1 MRELGSILTFCVL
14 LIVAATAQETRGT
27 ISGTVN
33 DAQGVVP
40 GATVRITNVDTN
52 TTQVLVTNNT
62 GYFEA
67 PLLQPGTYRI
77 VVEMASFKTATRDGV
92 ALAVGQQINIP
103 FTLEVGSINEQVTVT
118 GTAPVLDTTSVSSG
132 ANFDSQQINAL
143 PMFSNMPVG
152 LARFAPGVNPDADQ
166 PPMSQG
172 FVTGPSEASGTAIGS
187 VGSNT
192 YTIDGATNA
201 GVTRQLSTSPNADM
215 IQEMRVET
223 SNFDASN
230 GHGLGNQISMMTRAG
245 TSVVRG
251 TVNYQYWT
259 NRLNALNAQQK
270 QTFNAV
276 ALNAFRDGRSH
287 NSAFTL
293 GGPLHIPKLVD
304 GRGKAFFFANYSY
317 VNDSIPGRNQGN
329 NTVPAN
335 EKHLQ
340 GDFSD
345 MLRLPNPNQYIIYDP
360 LTARPDPA
368 NPNRVIRTSFPNN
381 VIPRDRIFNPDGTY
395 RNKLF
400 GLYAAAVPRANQNF
414 VEQGQQPTG
423 NYFRG
428 AEPSI
433 PVSHLF
439 GLRFDYNLS
448 TADRLF
454 LRGSGSRY
462 HEDVDDWTFE
472 SPTPELRGLHDSDRD
487 RYTWSYTGNWTRA
500 FGQTVLDTQLSANK
514 FYTLDKQHELTKYK
528 PTDFGLP
535 GYLDE
540 FCQAKSACQM
550 PRVLIG
556 SGGNG
561 FYQQLSRDVNR
572 QSDETTNLQGQ
583 FNATQVRGS
592 HTLRG
597 GVDVRRAMRGRMGGG
612 NASGLLTFSRDYTR
626 QASDESLLT
635 ASNLGLSLAAFMLGV
650 PTSIQLDDQVD
661 ASLYNHYVGTF
672 AQDSWRVTPNLTL
685 NVGLRFEY
693 EDGIRE
699 KDDRMLVGFDPD
711 ALTSI
716 SQAAEAA
723 YLASGVA
730 NTPGMLPSISVRG
743 GSVFA
748 TDPGHPASWKGQ
760 AMWMPRVSAAY
771 KLGER
776 MVLKGGWGL
785 YYDTLNA
792 GDVTNGTVV
801 AYQTGYGVTTVTG
814 NSADLGRT
822 FVYNLNAAQGDPF
835 PVRATGSRFDTPI
848 GSSLGADTL
857 LGNAFTNQNL
867 NREHAR
873 QQRWRLSVQRELAS
887 NLGLEVAY
895 NGSYSD
901 RIGLSVRADYLPE
914 EYWNGSNERNTT
926 ANTFLTAQVAN
937 PFRIQ
942 NFEFLRTSNPALY
955 SRLAGNT
962 FFTQQTTQRNRL
974 LRPFP
979 QMSVGNNG
987 LTYANMPLGIVKVHS
1002 LEVVLNRRFA
1012 DGLTGVFSF
1021 SANSVRE
1028 NRIVEEYDREPTL
1041 WQGSNGGR
1049 PYRVSA
1055 SAAYDLPF
1063 GAGRTFLNEGGALA
1077 AIAGG
1082 WQLAGN
1088 YDYQPGALLD
1098 WNTNLFFYGDLDDIA
1113 VDNPTLDHWFNVD
1126 AGFEKDPAKTPAA
1139 FQKRQFPFRVDDV
1152 RGQALSFLNM
1162 SVTRSLRAGSTRT
1175 VQLRVDAPNVLNRQH
1190 CQNANTNPTSTN
1202 FGKVTAVRQNYMRI
1216 VTFGLRLN
1224 F

>member
-1 MRELGSILTFCVL
+1 MRNLLSVL
-14 LIVAATAQETRGT
+14 SFSLLLAGAAAAQETRGN
-27 ISGTVN
+27 ISGSVQ

-40 GATVRITNVDTN
+40 GATVRIINVDTN

-67 PLLQPGTYRI
+67 PLLQAGTYR
-77 VVEMASFKTATRDGV
+77 VAVEMAGFKTITREGV
-92 ALAVGQQINIP
+92 ALAVGQQINLP
-103 FTLEVGSINEQVTVT
+103 FTLEVGNINEQVTVT
-118 GTAPVLDTTSVSSG
+118 GVAPVLDTTSVSSG

-172 FVTGPSEASGTAIGS
+172 FVTGPSEASGTAIGN

-201 GVTRQLSTSPNADM
+201 GFNRQLSTSPNADM

-223 SNFDASN
+223 SNFDASA

-245 TSVVRG
+245 TSLVRG
-251 TVNYQYWT
+251 TANYQYWT
-259 NRLNALNAQQK
+259 NRLNALNQQQK
-270 QTFNAV
+270 QTFNDA
-276 ALNAFRDGRSH
+276 ARAAFKAGRSH

-293 GGPLHIPKLVD
+293 GGPLHIPKVVN

-317 VNDSIPGRNQGN
+317 VNDSIPGRNLGN

-360 LTARPDPA
+360 LTARADPA
-368 NPNRVIRTSFPNN
+368 NPNRVIRTPFPNN

-400 GLYAAAVPRANQNF
+400 GLYAAAVPKANQNF
-414 VEQGQQPTG
+414 VEEGQQPTG

-439 GLRFDYNLS
+439 GLRLDYNLS

-472 SPTPELRGLHDSDRD
+472 SPTSELRGLHDSDRD

-535 GYLDE
+535 AYLDE
-540 FCQAKSACQM
+540 FCQSKGVCQM
-550 PRVLIG
+550 PRVNIDG
-556 SGGNG
+556 
-561 FYQQLSRDVNR
+561 YQQLSRDVNR
-572 QSDETTNLQGQ
+572 QSDETTNVQAQ

-597 GVDVRRAMRGRMGGG
+597 GVDVRKAMRGRMGGG
-612 NASGLLTFSRDYTR
+612 NDSGLLTFTRDYTR
-626 QASDESLLT
+626 QASDEALLT
-635 ASNLGLSLAAFMLGV
+635 PSNLGLSLAAFMLGV
-650 PTSIQLDDQVD
+650 PTTIQLDDQID

-672 AQDSWRVTPNLTL
+672 AQDSWRVTRNLTV
-685 NVGLRFEY
+685 NAGLRFEY

-699 KDDRMLVGFDPD
+699 EDDRMLVGFDPD
-711 ALTSI
+711 APTSI
-716 SQAAEAA
+716 SQAAQAA

-730 NTPGMLPSISVRG
+730 STPGMLPSIDARG
-743 GSVFA
+743 GSLFA
-748 TDPGHPASWKGQ
+748 TDPGRPAGWTGQ

-771 KLGER
+771 KLGDR

-792 GDVTNGTVV
+792 GDVANGTVV
-801 AYQTGYGVTTVTG
+801 AYQTGYGVTTATG

-822 FVYNLNAAQGDPF
+822 FVYNLNTGQGDPF
-835 PVRATGSRFDTPI
+835 PVRANGSRFDTPI

-857 LGNAFTNQNL
+857 LGTAYTDQNL

-873 QQRWRLSVQRELAS
+873 QQRWRVSVQRELAS

-901 RIGLSVRADYLPE
+901 RIGRTIRADYLPE

-926 ANTFLTAQVAN
+926 ANTFLTAQVPN

-979 QMSVGNNG
+979 QMSAGNG
-987 LTYANMPLGIVKVHS
+987 LMSANIPVGIVKVHS

-1012 DGLTGVFSF
+1012 NGLTGVFSF
-1021 SANSVRE
+1021 TANSVRE
-1028 NRIVEEYDREPTL
+1028 NRIVEEYDREPTI
-1041 WQGSNGGR
+1041 WQGNNDGR
-1049 PYRVSA
+1049 PYRITA

-1063 GAGRTFLNEGGALA
+1063 GAGRAFLNDGGVLA
-1077 AIAGG
+1077 GIVGG
-1082 WQLAGN
+1082 WQVAGN

-1098 WNTNLFFYGDLDDIA
+1098 WGANNTNQFFYGDLDDID
-1113 VDNPTLDHWFNVD
+1113 VDNPTLDRWFNVD
-1126 AGFEKDPAKTPAA
+1126 AGFEKDPARTPAA
-1139 FQKRQFPFRVDDV
+1139 FQKRQFPFRVDGV
-1152 RGQALSFLNM
+1152 RGQGLSFLNM
-1162 SVTRSLRAGSTRT
+1162 SVTRSLPVGGSRT
-1175 VQLRVDAPNVLNRQH
+1175 VQLRVDAQNVLNRQH
-1190 CQNANTNPTSTN
+1190 WQNANINPTSTN
-1202 FGKVTAVRQNYMRI
+1202 FGKVTTVTQNYMRFI
-1216 VTFGLRLN
+1216 TFGMKLT

>member
-1 MRELGSILTFCVL
+1 MRKLLSVLIVCVL
-14 LIVAATAQETRGT
+14 GVVAAAAQETRGN
-27 ISGTVN
+27 ISGTVQ

-52 TTQVLVTNNT
+52 TTQTFGTNNT

-67 PLLQPGTYRI
+67 PLLRPGNYRI
-77 VVEMASFKTATRDGV
+77 VVEMAGFKTVTRDGV
-92 ALAVGQQINIP
+92 ALAVGQQVNMP
-103 FTLEVGSINEQVTVT
+103 FTLEVGNISEQVTVT
-118 GTAPVLDTTSVSSG
+118 GVAPVLDTTTVSSG
-132 ANFDSQQINAL
+132 ANFDTQQINAL

-172 FVTGPSEASGTAIGS
+172 FVTGPSEASGTSIGG

-201 GVTRQLSTSPNADM
+201 GFNRQLSTSPNADM
-215 IQEMRVET
+215 VQEMRVET

-245 TSVVRG
+245 TNVTRG
-251 TVNYQYWT
+251 TINYQYWT
-259 NRLNALNAQQK
+259 NRLNALNVQQK
-270 QTFNAV
+270 QTFNDV
-276 ALNAFRDGRSH
+276 ALEAFKAGRSH

-317 VNDSIPGRNQGN
+317 VSDSIPGRNQGN

-335 EKHLQ
+335 DMHLQ

-345 MLRLPNPNQYIIYDP
+345 LLRLPNPNQYIIYDP
-360 LTARPDPA
+360 LTARPDPV
-368 NPNRVIRTSFPNN
+368 NPNRVIRTPFPNN

-400 GLYAAAVPRANQNF
+400 GLYAAAAPKANQNF
-414 VEQGQQPTG
+414 VEQGQQPQG
-423 NYFRG
+423 NYYRG

-439 GLRFDYNLS
+439 GLRLDYNLS
-448 TADRLF
+448 SADRLF

-472 SPTPELRGLHDSDRD
+472 SPTPEFRGLHDSDRD

-514 FYTLDKQHELTKYK
+514 FYTLDKNHELTKYK
-528 PTDFGLP
+528 PTDFSLP
-535 GYLDE
+535 SYLDQ
-540 FCQAKSACQM
+540 FCESKGVCQI
-550 PRVLIG
+550 PRVIIG

-561 FYQQLSRDVNR
+561 FYQQLSKDVNR
-572 QSDETTNLQGQ
+572 QSDETTNVQGQ
-583 FNATQVRGS
+583 FNATQVRGA

-597 GVDVRRAMRGRMGGG
+597 GVDVRRAIRGRMAGG
-612 NASGLLTFSRDYTR
+612 NASGLLTFTRDYTR
-626 QASDESLLT
+626 QASDEALLT
-635 ASNLGLSLAAFMLGV
+635 PSDIGLSLAAFMLGV
-650 PTSIQLDDQVD
+650 PTTIQLDDQVD

-672 AQDSWRVTPNLTL
+672 AQDSWRVTRNLTL
-685 NVGLRFEY
+685 NAGLRFEY

-699 KDDRMLVGFDPD
+699 KDDSMLVGFEPD

-730 NTPGMLPSISVRG
+730 STPGMLPSISVRG
-743 GSVFA
+743 GSLFA
-748 TDPGHPASWKGQ
+748 TDPGQPASWKGQ

-792 GDVTNGTVV
+792 GDVANGTVV
-801 AYQTGYGVTTVTG
+801 SYQTGYGVSTVTG

-822 FVYNLNAAQGDPF
+822 FVYNVNAGQGDPF
-835 PVRATGSRFDTPI
+835 PVRADGSRFDTPI

-857 LGNAFTNQNL
+857 LGTTYTDQNL

-873 QQRWRLSVQRELAS
+873 QQRWRVSVQRELAR

-901 RIGLSVRADYLPE
+901 RIDRTIRADYLPE

-926 ANTFLTAQVAN
+926 ANAFLTAQVSN

-942 NFEFLRTSNPALY
+942 NFDFLTTSNPALY

-974 LRPFP
+974 LRSFP
-979 QMSVGNNG
+979 QMSAGNG
-987 LTYANMPLGIVKVHS
+987 LMFANVPVGIVKVHS

-1012 DGLTGVFSF
+1012 NGLTGVFSF

-1049 PYRVSA
+1049 PYRITA

-1063 GAGRTFLNEGGALA
+1063 GAGRAFLNDGGVLA

-1113 VDNPTLDHWFNVD
+1113 ADNPTLDRWFNVD

-1162 SVTRSLRAGSTRT
+1162 SVTRSLRVGSART
-1175 VQLRVDAPNVLNRQH
+1175 VQLRVDAQNVLNRQH
-1190 CQNANTNPTSTN
+1190 WQNANTNPTSTT
-1202 FGKVTAVRQNYMRI
+1202 FGTVTAVTQNYMRFI
-1216 VTFGLRLN
+1216 TFGMRLN

>member
-1 MRELGSILTFCVL
+1 MRNRLSVLIVFVL
-14 LIVAATAQETRGT
+14 LAFVPLAAGVAAQETRGT
-27 ISGTVN
+27 ISGSVQ

-40 GATVRITNVDTN
+40 GATIRITNVDTN

-77 VVEMASFKTATRDGV
+77 AVEMAGFKTATRDGV
-92 ALAVGQQINIP
+92 ALAVGQQTNLP
-103 FTLEVGSINEQVTVT
+103 FTLEVGNISEQVTVT

-132 ANFDSQQINAL
+132 ANFDSQQISAL

-172 FVTGPSEASGTAIGS
+172 FVTGPSEASGTSIGG

-201 GVTRQLSTSPNADM
+201 GFNRQLSTSPNADM
-215 IQEMRVET
+215 VQEMRVET

-245 TSVVRG
+245 TNVTRG
-251 TVNYQYWT
+251 TINYQYWT
-259 NRLNALNAQQK
+259 NKLNALNVLQK
-270 QTFNAV
+270 QTFNDV
-276 ALNAFRDGRSH
+276 ALAAFKAGRSH

-293 GGPLHIPKLVD
+293 GGPLHIPKLID

-335 EKHLQ
+335 DKHLQ

-360 LTARPDPA
+360 LSARPDPA
-368 NPNRVIRTSFPNN
+368 NPNRVIRTAFPNN
-381 VIPRDRIFNPDGTY
+381 IIPRDRIFNPDGTY
-395 RNKLF
+395 KNKLF
-400 GLYAAAVPRANQNF
+400 GLYAAAVPRPNQNF

-472 SPTPELRGLHDSDRD
+472 SPTAELRGLHDSDRD
-487 RYTWSYTGNWTRA
+487 RYTWSYTGNWTRT
-500 FGQTVLDTQLSANK
+500 FGQTVFDTQLSANK
-514 FYTLDKQHELTKYK
+514 FYTLDTQNELTKYK

-540 FCQAKSACQM
+540 FCASKDACQM
-550 PRVLIG
+550 PRVNIDG
-556 SGGNG
+556 
-561 FYQQLSRDVNR
+561 YQQLSRDVNR
-572 QSDETTNLQGQ
+572 QSDETTNVQGQ

-597 GVDVRRAMRGRMGGG
+597 GVDVRRAMRGRIGGG

-672 AQDSWRVTPNLTL
+672 AQDSWRVTPDLTL

-711 ALTSI
+711 TLTAI
-716 SQAAEAA
+716 SQATQAA

-730 NTPGMLPSISVRG
+730 NTPGMLPSINVRG
-743 GSVFA
+743 GSMFA
-748 TDPGHPASWKGQ
+748 TDAGNPAGWKGQ

-792 GDVTNGTVV
+792 GDVANGTVV
-801 AYQTGYGVTTVTG
+801 AYQTGYGVTTATG

-822 FVYNLNAAQGDPF
+822 FVYNLNAGQGEPF
-835 PVRATGSRFDTPI
+835 PVRANGSRFDTPI
-848 GSSLGADTL
+848 GSSLGVDTL
-857 LGNAFTNQNL
+857 LGSAYTDQNL
-867 NREHAR
+867 NREHGR
-873 QQRWRLSVQRELAS
+873 QQRWRISLQRELAS

-901 RIGLSVRADYLPE
+901 RIDRTIRGDYLPE

-926 ANTFLTAQVAN
+926 ANTFLTAQVPN

-974 LRPFP
+974 LRAFP
-979 QMSVGNNG
+979 QMSTGNG
-987 LTYANMPLGIVKVHS
+987 LNFANVPLGIVKVHS
-1002 LEVVLNRRFA
+1002 VEAVLNRRFA

-1049 PYRVSA
+1049 PYRITA
-1055 SAAYDLPF
+1055 SAAYELPF
-1063 GAGRTFLNEGGALA
+1063 GANRAFLHEGGVLA

-1088 YDYQPGALLD
+1088 WDYQPGALLD
-1098 WNTNLFFYGDLDDIA
+1098 WNTNLFFYGDIDDIA
-1113 VDNPTLDHWFNVD
+1113 VDNPTLDRWFNVE
-1126 AGFEKDPAKTPAA
+1126 AGFETDPARTPAA
-1139 FQKRQFPFRVDDV
+1139 FQKRQFPFRVDGV

-1162 SVTRSLRAGSTRT
+1162 SVTRSLRVGSART
-1175 VQLRVDAPNVLNRQH
+1175 VQLRVDAQNVLNRQH
-1190 CQNANTNPTSTN
+1190 WQNATTNPTSTN
-1202 FGKVTAVRQNYMRI
+1202 FGKVTTVTQNYMRFI
-1216 VTFGLRLN
+1216 TFGLKLN

>member
-1 MRELGSILTFCVL
+1 MRMLVSVL
-14 LIVAATAQETRGT
+14 IFLAAATGVSGQETRGT
-27 ISGTVN
+27 ISGTVQ

-40 GATVRITNVDTN
+40 GATVRITNTATN
-52 TTQVLVTNNT
+52 TTQVLTTNST

-67 PLLQPGTYRI
+67 PLLQSGNYRI
-77 VVEMASFKTATRDGV
+77 VVEMASFKTITRDGV
-92 ALAVGQQINIP
+92 ALAVGQQINLP
-103 FTLEVGSINEQVTVT
+103 FTLEVGNINEQVTVT
-118 GTAPVLDTTSVSSG
+118 GVAPVLDTTSVSSG

-172 FVTGPSEASGTAIGS
+172 FVTGPSEASGTAIGN

-201 GVTRQLSTSPNADM
+201 GFNRQLSTSPNADM

-223 SNFDASN
+223 SNFDAAT

-245 TSVVRG
+245 TNVTRG
-251 TVNYQYWT
+251 TANYQYWT
-259 NRLNALNAQQK
+259 NRLNALNEQQK
-270 QTFNAV
+270 QTFNDYAR
-276 ALNAFRDGRSH
+276 AAFRAGRSH

-293 GGPLHIPKLVD
+293 GGPLHIPRVVD

-317 VNDSIPGRNQGN
+317 VNDSIPGRNLGN

-335 EKHLQ
+335 DKHLQ

-368 NPNRVIRTSFPNN
+368 NPNRVIRTPFPNN

-395 RNKLF
+395 KNKLF
-400 GLYAAAVPRANQNF
+400 GLYAAAAPKPNQNF
-414 VEQGQQPTG
+414 VEEGQQPTA

-439 GLRFDYNLS
+439 GLRLDYNLS
-448 TADRLF
+448 AADRLF

-472 SPTPELRGLHDSDRD
+472 SPTPEFVGLHDSDRD
-487 RYTWSYTGNWTRA
+487 RYTWSYTGNWTRT

-535 GYLDE
+535 AYLDQ
-540 FCQAKSACQM
+540 FCEAKNACQM
-550 PRVLIG
+550 PRVNIDG
-556 SGGNG
+556 
-561 FYQQLSRDVNR
+561 YQQLSRDVNR
-572 QSDETTNLQGQ
+572 QSDETTNIQGQ

-597 GVDVRRAMRGRMGGG
+597 GVDVRRAMRGRIGGG
-612 NASGLLTFSRDYTR
+612 NASGLLTFTRDYTR
-626 QASDESLLT
+626 QASDEAQLT
-635 ASNLGLSLAAFMLGV
+635 PSNLGLSLAAFMLGV
-650 PTSIQLDDQVD
+650 PTTIQLDDQVD
-661 ASLYNHYVGTF
+661 ASLYNHYLGTF
-672 AQDSWRVTPNLTL
+672 AQDSWRVTRNLTL
-685 NVGLRFEY
+685 NVGLRFEF

-699 KDDRMLVGFDPD
+699 TDDRMLVGFEPD

-730 NTPGMLPSISVRG
+730 STPGMLPSISVRG
-743 GSVFA
+743 GSLFA
-748 TDPGHPASWKGQ
+748 TDSGHPASWTGQ

-776 MVLKGGWGL
+776 TVLKGGWGL

-792 GDVTNGTVV
+792 GDVANGTVV

-822 FVYNLNAAQGDPF
+822 FVYDLNTGQGDPF
-835 PVRATGSRFDTPI
+835 PVRANGSRFDTPI
-848 GSSLGADTL
+848 GSSLGPDTL
-857 LGNAFTNQNL
+857 LGTAYTDQNL
-867 NREHAR
+867 TREHAR
-873 QQRWRLSVQRELAS
+873 QQRWRVSVQRELAS

-901 RIGLSVRADYLPE
+901 RIGRTIRADYLPE

-926 ANTFLTAQVAN
+926 ANTFLTAQVSN

-942 NFEFLRTSNPALY
+942 NFEFLRTSNPTLY

-974 LRPFP
+974 LRGFP
-979 QMSVGNNG
+979 QMSAGNG
-987 LTYANMPLGIVKVHS
+987 LMSANVPVGIVKVHS

-1021 SANSVRE
+1021 TANSVRE
-1028 NRIVEEYDREPTL
+1028 NRIVEEYDREPTI
-1041 WQGSNGGR
+1041 WQGSDGGR
-1049 PYRVSA
+1049 PYRITA

-1063 GAGRTFLNEGGALA
+1063 GAGRAFLNDGGILA
-1077 AIAGG
+1077 GVVGG

-1098 WNTNLFFYGDLDDIA
+1098 WGNQNLFFYGDLDD
-1113 VDNPTLDHWFNVD
+1113 VDVDDPTLDRWFNVD
-1126 AGFEKDPAKTPAA
+1126 AGFETDPARTPAA
-1139 FQKRQFPFRVDDV
+1139 FQKRQFPFRVDGV
-1152 RGQALSFLNM
+1152 RGQGLSFLNM
-1162 SVTRSLRAGSTRT
+1162 SVTRSLPVGGSRT
-1175 VQLRVDAPNVLNRQH
+1175 VQLRVDAQNVLNRQH
-1190 CQNANTNPTSTN
+1190 WQNANTNPTSTN
-1202 FGKVTAVRQNYMRI
+1202 FGKVTTVTQNYMRFI
-1216 VTFGLRLN
+1216 TFGLRLN

>member
-1 MRELGSILTFCVL
+1 MPKLLSVVIVCVL
-14 LIVAATAQETRGT
+14 GIVAAAAQETRGN
-27 ISGTVN
+27 ISGTVQ

-52 TTQVLVTNNT
+52 TTQTFVTNNT

-67 PLLQPGTYRI
+67 PLLQPGNYRI
-77 VVEMASFKTATRDGV
+77 VVEMAGFKTVTRDGV
-92 ALAVGQQINIP
+92 ALAVGQQVNMP
-103 FTLEVGSINEQVTVT
+103 FTLEVGNISEQVTVT
-118 GTAPVLDTTSVSSG
+118 GVAPVLDTTSVSSG
-132 ANFDSQQINAL
+132 ANFDTQQINAL

-172 FVTGPSEASGTAIGS
+172 FVTGPSEASGTSIGG

-201 GVTRQLSTSPNADM
+201 GFNRQLSTSPNADM
-215 IQEMRVET
+215 VQEMRVET

-245 TSVVRG
+245 TNVTRG
-251 TVNYQYWT
+251 TINYQYWT
-259 NRLNALNAQQK
+259 NRLNALNVQQK
-270 QTFNAV
+270 QTFNDV
-276 ALNAFRDGRSH
+276 ALEAFRAGRSH

-317 VNDSIPGRNQGN
+317 VSDSIPGRNQGN

-335 EKHLQ
+335 DMHLQ

-345 MLRLPNPNQYIIYDP
+345 LLRLPNPNQYIIYDP

-368 NPNRVIRTSFPNN
+368 NPNRVIRTPFPDN

-400 GLYAAAVPRANQNF
+400 GLYAAAAPKANQNF
-414 VEQGQQPTG
+414 VEQGQQPQG
-423 NYFRG
+423 NYYRG

-439 GLRFDYNLS
+439 GLRLDYNLS
-448 TADRLF
+448 SADRLF

-472 SPTPELRGLHDSDRD
+472 SPTPEFRGLHDSDRD

-514 FYTLDKQHELTKYK
+514 FYTLDKNHELTKYK

-535 GYLDE
+535 SYLDQ
-540 FCQAKSACQM
+540 FCESKGVCQI
-550 PRVLIG
+550 PRVIIG
-556 SGGNG
+556 SGANG
-561 FYQQLSRDVNR
+561 FYQQLSKDVNR
-572 QSDETTNLQGQ
+572 QSDETTNVQGQ
-583 FNATQVRGS
+583 FNATQVRGA

-597 GVDVRRAMRGRMGGG
+597 GVDVRRAMRGRMAGG
-612 NASGLLTFSRDYTR
+612 NASGLLTFTRDYTR
-626 QASDESLLT
+626 QASDEALLT
-635 ASNLGLSLAAFMLGV
+635 PSDIGLSLAAFMLGV
-650 PTSIQLDDQVD
+650 PTTIQLDDQVD

-672 AQDSWRVTPNLTL
+672 AQDSWRVTRNLTL
-685 NVGLRFEY
+685 NAGLRFEY

-699 KDDRMLVGFDPD
+699 KDDRMLVGFEPD

-730 NTPGMLPSISVRG
+730 STPGMLPSISVRG
-743 GSVFA
+743 GSLFA
-748 TDPGHPASWKGQ
+748 TDPGQPASWKGQ

-801 AYQTGYGVTTVTG
+801 SYQTGYGVSTVTG

-822 FVYNLNAAQGDPF
+822 FVYNVNTGQGDPF
-835 PVRATGSRFDTPI
+835 PVRANGSRFDTPI

-857 LGNAFTNQNL
+857 LGTTYTDQNL
-867 NREHAR
+867 DREHTR
-873 QQRWRLSVQRELAS
+873 QQRWRVSVQRELAS

-901 RIGLSVRADYLPE
+901 RIDRTIRADYLPE

-926 ANTFLTAQVAN
+926 ANSFLTAQVSN

-942 NFEFLRTSNPALY
+942 NFEFLTTSNPALY

-974 LRPFP
+974 LRSFP
-979 QMSVGNNG
+979 QMSAGNG
-987 LTYANMPLGIVKVHS
+987 LMLANVPVGIVKVHS

-1012 DGLTGVFSF
+1012 NGLTGVFSF

-1049 PYRVSA
+1049 PYRITA
-1055 SAAYDLPF
+1055 SAAYDLPL
-1063 GAGRTFLNEGGALA
+1063 GAGRAFLNDGGVLA
-1077 AIAGG
+1077 AIVGG

-1113 VDNPTLDHWFNVD
+1113 ADNPTLDRWFNVD

-1139 FQKRQFPFRVDDV
+1139 FQKRQFPFRVDAV

-1162 SVTRSLRAGSTRT
+1162 SVARSLRVGSART
-1175 VQLRVDAPNVLNRQH
+1175 VQLRVDAQNVLNRQH
-1190 CQNANTNPTSTN
+1190 WQNANTNPTSTN
-1202 FGKVTAVRQNYMRI
+1202 FGMVTAVTQNYMRFI
-1216 VTFGLRLN
+1216 TFGMRLN

>member
-1 MRELGSILTFCVL
+1 MRNLFSILVVAL
-14 LIVAATAQETRGT
+14 LPVTAAAAQETRGN
-27 ISGTVN
+27 ISGTVQ

-40 GATVRITNVDTN
+40 GATVKITNVDTN
-52 TTQVLVTNNT
+52 TTQTLVTNST

-67 PLLQPGTYRI
+67 PLLQAGTYRI
-77 VVEMASFKTATRDGV
+77 VVEMASFKTITRDGV
-92 ALAVGQQINIP
+92 ALAVGQQIHLP
-103 FTLEVGSINEQVTVT
+103 FTLEVGGINEQVTVT

-132 ANFDSQQINAL
+132 ANFDSQQISAL

-172 FVTGPSEASGTAIGS
+172 FVTGPSEASGTAIGG

-223 SNFDASN
+223 SNFDAAT

-245 TSVVRG
+245 TNVTRG
-251 TVNYQYWT
+251 TINYQYWT
-259 NRLNALNAQQK
+259 NRLNALNVQQK
-270 QTFNAV
+270 QTFNDV
-276 ALNAFRDGRSH
+276 ALEAFRAGRSH

-293 GGPLHIPKLVD
+293 GGPLVIPKVVD

-368 NPNRVIRTSFPNN
+368 NPNRVIRTPFPNN
-381 VIPRDRIFNPDGTY
+381 IIPRDRIFNPDGTY
-395 RNKLF
+395 KNKLF

-414 VEQGQQPTG
+414 VEQGQQPMG
-423 NYFRG
+423 NYYRG

-448 TADRLF
+448 AADRLF

-472 SPTPELRGLHDSDRD
+472 SPTPEFRGLHDSDRD

-500 FGQTVLDTQLSANK
+500 FGQTVLDTQLSTNK

-540 FCQAKSACQM
+540 FCASKSACQM
-550 PRVLIG
+550 PRVNI
-556 SGGNG
+556 NG
-561 FYQQLSRDVNR
+561 YQQLSRDVNR

-597 GVDVRRAMRGRMGGG
+597 GVDVRKAMRGRMGGG
-612 NASGLLTFSRDYTR
+612 NASGLLTFTRDYTR
-626 QASDESLLT
+626 QASDEAVLT
-635 ASNLGLSLAAFMLGV
+635 PNDLGLSLAAFMLGV
-650 PTSIQLDDQVD
+650 PTTIQLDDQVD

-672 AQDSWRVTPNLTL
+672 AQDSWRVTRNLTL

-693 EDGIRE
+693 EDGIR
-699 KDDRMLVGFDPD
+699 DRNAQMLVGIDPD

-716 SQAAEAA
+716 SQAAEEA
-723 YLASGVA
+723 YRASGVA

-743 GSVFA
+743 GAVYA
-748 TDPGHPASWKGQ
+748 TDPGQDGTSWKGQ

-776 MVLKGGWGL
+776 MVIKGGYGL

-792 GDVTNGTVV
+792 GDLANATVA
-801 AYQTGYGVTTVTG
+801 AYQTGYGVTTTTG
-814 NSADLGRT
+814 NSSDLGRT
-822 FVYNLNAAQGDPF
+822 FLVDINTGQGDLF
-835 PVRATGSRFDTPI
+835 PVRSDGSRFDTPI

-857 LGNAFTNQNL
+857 LGTAFTNQNL
-867 NREHAR
+867 NREHPR
-873 QQRWRLSVQRELAS
+873 QQRWRVSVQRELAS

-901 RIGLSVRADYLPE
+901 RIDRSVRADYLPE
-914 EYWNGSNERNTT
+914 ENWNGSNERNTT

-942 NFEFLRTSNPALY
+942 NFEFLRTSNPTLY

-979 QMSVGNNG
+979 HMSAGNG
-987 LTYANMPLGIVKVHS
+987 LTYANMPVGIVKVHS

-1028 NRIVEEYDREPTL
+1028 NRLVEEYDREPTI

-1049 PYRVSA
+1049 PYRITA
-1055 SAAYDLPF
+1055 SAAYELPF
-1063 GAGRTFLNEGGALA
+1063 GADRAFLNEGGVLA
-1077 AIAGG
+1077 AIVGG

-1088 YDYQPGALLD
+1088 YDYQPGSLIGD
-1098 WNTNLFFYGDLDDIA
+1098 WTNLFFYGNLEDIPL
-1113 VDNPTLDHWFNVD
+1113 DNPTLDRWFNTD
-1126 AGFEKDPAKTPAA
+1126 AGFETDPARTPAG
-1139 FQKRQFPFRVDDV
+1139 FQKRQFPFRVDGV
-1152 RGQALSFLNM
+1152 RGQGLSFLNM
-1162 SVTRSLRAGSTRT
+1162 SVTRSINIGSNRT
-1175 VQLRVDAPNVLNRQH
+1175 VQLRLDAQNVLNRQH
-1190 CQNANTNPTSTN
+1190 WQNANTNPTNTN
-1202 FGKVTAVRQNYMRI
+1202 FGKVTTVTQNYMRF
-1216 VTFGLRLN
+1216 VTFGLRLS